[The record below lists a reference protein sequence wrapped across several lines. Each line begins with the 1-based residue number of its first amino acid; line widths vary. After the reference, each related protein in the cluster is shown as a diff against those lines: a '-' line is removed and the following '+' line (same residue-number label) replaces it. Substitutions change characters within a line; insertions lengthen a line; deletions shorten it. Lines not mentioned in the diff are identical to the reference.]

1 MWAEYIENA
10 GQLYNSKFSIFKNFI
25 SSQSFKI
32 FTSLAESLILLII
45 SHREFYPLYPLYPW
59 EHSTEAIE
67 HLFDISRQ
75 ITNDFSF
82 YEFFKIQQR
91 VAYRDK
97 IIRQGYV
104 FDFNPNSISNE
115 NIDILRIWP
124 DDNAIYDAIKIAY
137 NDAAGFI
144 KVLGIKLLNDKT
156 IPHFYIST
164 SHHSMVIF
172 NLLNNNNDFDVDNVS
187 GFDFNSEEINLD
199 DLNENSFTSAASEVA
214 QLSQLADLTESKS
227 NEVSELSDSSKTELD
242 YIINTTTKLSSLTEF
257 QQNEL
262 FDTNGSMNISQ
273 IIQIRTSHNA
283 FSRSERPCQNRR
295 LNAIQLSNNQEE
307 FNRNSA
313 NLLISEFFRKDA
325 PNISRANVTDNNPLR
340 ENGFILY
347 ISKESIFLGKV
358 LSLYRLVSMR
368 HAYVSFSQDIDFLS
382 YISVATFVNTNGNL
396 FSPICKLGGKIFA
409 HITSKQVIYHFDNS
423 CLDVIN
429 VANLPGRLCLEGNSW
444 EIFDFFSQKQVISII
459 ATIFH

>member
-1 MWAEYIENA
+1 M
-10 GQLYNSKFSIFKNFI
+10 
-25 SSQSFKI
+25 
-32 FTSLAESLILLII
+32 
-45 SHREFYPLYPLYPW
+45 
-59 EHSTEAIE
+59 
-67 HLFDISRQ
+67 
-75 ITNDFSF
+75 
-82 YEFFKIQQR
+82 
-91 VAYRDK
+91 
-97 IIRQGYV
+97 
-104 FDFNPNSISNE
+104 
-115 NIDILRIWP
+115 RIWP
-124 DDNAIYDAIKIAY
+124 DDNAIYDAIKIVY

-164 SHHSMVIF
+164 SHHSMVIS
-172 NLLNNNNDFDVDNVS
+172 NLLNNNDDFDVDNVS

-273 IIQIRTSHNA
+273 IIQTRTSHNA

-313 NLLISEFFRKDA
+313 NLLISEFF
-325 PNISRANVTDNNPLR
+325 
-340 ENGFILY
+340 
-347 ISKESIFLGKV
+347 
-358 LSLYRLVSMR
+358 
-368 HAYVSFSQDIDFLS
+368 
-382 YISVATFVNTNGNL
+382 
-396 FSPICKLGGKIFA
+396 
-409 HITSKQVIYHFDNS
+409 
-423 CLDVIN
+423 
-429 VANLPGRLCLEGNSW
+429 
-444 EIFDFFSQKQVISII
+444 
-459 ATIFH
+459 